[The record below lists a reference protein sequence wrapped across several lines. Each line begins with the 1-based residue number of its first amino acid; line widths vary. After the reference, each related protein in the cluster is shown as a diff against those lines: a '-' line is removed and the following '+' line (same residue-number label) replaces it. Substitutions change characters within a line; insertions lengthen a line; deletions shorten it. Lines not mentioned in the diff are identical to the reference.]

1 MRSWRLFID
10 ETGDFDSPRAQVA
23 VVGLLLNEASG
34 WVDPGRMKRAL
45 TAIAPEVPWPPHA
58 TVLRLPLAWAA
69 WGPAAPSQPWEAAAD
84 AVRSLLR
91 DQLPEDWAV
100 LCTLVA
106 GGKLPSGSG
115 PRGDALR
122 ERLVRLAEKRA
133 PGPMAVLRAHAAAVS
148 NRMATLPREIQQ
160 GPDPASAS
168 VGWCL
173 LAAESVIG
181 DAIGAD
187 ASGDRYT
194 TMLVS
199 LLRRVMDVL
208 HACDAEGPERHEVR
222 VGASRRGL
230 HDLRLGVARPL
241 AVADLSRACVAA
253 TGSDTREHRKGPS
266 RVRFIPEEV
275 PRYDRQCPP
284 GYVLADRAAN
294 SIFGVLRADG
304 SGRLEP
310 WIASLERAT
319 SWGFRASTRRLP
331 TTAATGEAERWM
343 QARREPSG
351 LVSES
356 GAAHALYMCLPWA
369 REQAERWVND
379 FSQRP
384 TSTVEKVPTGVA

>member
-1 MRSWRLFID
+1 
-10 ETGDFDSPRAQVA
+10 
-23 VVGLLLNEASG
+23 
-34 WVDPGRMKRAL
+34 
-45 TAIAPEVPWPPHA
+45 
-58 TVLRLPLAWAA
+58 
-69 WGPAAPSQPWEAAAD
+69 
-84 AVRSLLR
+84 
-91 DQLPEDWAV
+91 
-100 LCTLVA
+100 
-106 GGKLPSGSG
+106 
-115 PRGDALR
+115 
-122 ERLVRLAEKRA
+122 
-133 PGPMAVLRAHAAAVS
+133 
-148 NRMATLPREIQQ
+148 
-160 GPDPASAS
+160 
-168 VGWCL
+168 
-173 LAAESVIG
+173 
-181 DAIGAD
+181 
-187 ASGDRYT
+187 
-194 TMLVS
+194 
-199 LLRRVMDVL
+199 
-208 HACDAEGPERHEVR
+208 
-222 VGASRRGL
+222 
-230 HDLRLGVARPL
+230 
-241 AVADLSRACVAA
+241 
-253 TGSDTREHRKGPS
+253 
-266 RVRFIPEEV
+266 V